1 MFGRSWLLTITI
13 LCVILVAGAT
23 AWYALADN
31 GAGDDLT
38 AKPAVVPPAMANPVV
53 AVIAYRSETEY
64 EPDPFDPDRLRS
76 AETEVKELILVRADG
91 SIEHKR
97 AW

>member
-1 MFGRSWLLTITI
+1 MSRQGWLLAIAI
-13 LCVILVAGAT
+13 LCVVLVAGAT

-38 AKPAVVPPAMANPVV
+38 AKPAVVPPAIANPVV
-53 AVIAYRSETEY
+53 GVIAYRSETEY
-64 EPDPFDPDRLRS
+64 EPDPFDPDRLRLS
-76 AETEVKELILVRADG
+76 KTEVKELIFVRADG
-91 SIEHKR
+91 SIEHKQ